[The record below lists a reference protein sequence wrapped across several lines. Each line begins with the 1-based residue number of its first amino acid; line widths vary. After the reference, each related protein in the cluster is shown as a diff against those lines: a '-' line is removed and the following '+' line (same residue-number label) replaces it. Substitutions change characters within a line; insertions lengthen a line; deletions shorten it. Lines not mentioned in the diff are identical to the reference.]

1 MGTHNRQDVIE
12 INGKKY
18 DALTGKLISSSPMPA
33 ANVQAVK
40 PSLKKNGVVM
50 DGFMR
55 KPQPHKSLVAN
66 REIHEHKKP
75 VQKSHTLMRNAVK
88 KPQAS
93 PKPNVQLINN
103 SPITK
108 PSLKPSPVRQQM
120 AAITKKSNLVS
131 HYGDLQHR
139 SSVVKKL
146 QPLSVKKPLEHA
158 PSIAQ
163 MQVVRPSIV
172 ASQSEPKTT
181 RSHATSLLIEKALAG
196 AKAHEQIQLPAI
208 HKKRRRL
215 AHKLGVSSRA
225 MAISTSVLAGVLLGG
240 FFAVQNVPNLSMR
253 VAAARAGFNAS
264 MPGYNPSGFSFKG
277 PISYSPGQVV
287 ISFKSN
293 TDDRS
298 YTVSQKASGWNSDA
312 LLSNFVV
319 AENKQYQTYLDRGR
333 TLYIYDGSN
342 ATWVD
347 NGVWYQ
353 VEGNSDM
360 TTDQLVRIAS
370 SI

>member
-18 DALTGKLISSSPMPA
+18 DALTGKLISGGVS
-33 ANVQAVK
+33 NVETILPTKAMQ
-40 PSLKKNGVVM
+40 KKNGVVM

-55 KPQPHKSLVAN
+55 KPQSHKTLNAS
-66 REIHEHKKP
+66 REVHAHTKS

-93 PKPNVQLINN
+93 AKPVNT

-108 PSLKPSPVRQQM
+108 PSLKPSPVRQQV
-120 AAITKKSNLVS
+120 AASTQKSNLVS

-146 QPLSVKKPLEHA
+146 QPLSVKKPLQHA
-158 PSIAQ
+158 PAITQ
-163 MQVVRPSIV
+163 MQV
-172 ASQSEPKTT
+172 AQSQAVVNHNQPAHS
-181 RSHATSLLIEKALAG
+181 RSHATSVLIEKALAG
-196 AKAHEQIQLPAI
+196 AKAHEQVQLPKVS
-208 HKKRRRL
+208 KKRRRI

-240 FFAVQNVPNLSMR
+240 FFAIQNVPNLSMR

-277 PISYSPGQVV
+277 PINYSPGQVT

-293 TDDRS
+293 TDDRA

-312 LLSNFVV
+312 LLSNYVV

-360 TTDQLVRIAS
+360 TTDQLVRIAA